1 MYNLDAI
8 ETINFEQIATATD
21 RLLLHRGRVPKHRP
35 SQRTLARPVA
45 APAPEHTM
53 IVRTRRRGF
62 DGTTILVSS
71 VVSGAFFAFAAIA
84 ALV

>member
-8 ETINFEQIATATD
+8 ETINFEQLATATD

-35 SQRTLARPVA
+35 AQRPLRPA
-45 APAPEHTM
+45 APAADHTVF
-53 IVRTRRRGF
+53 VRTPRRSF
-62 DGTTILVSS
+62 DSTTILVSS
-71 VVSGAFFAFAAIA
+71 VVTGAFFAFAAIA